1 MRLMLM
7 GSSPSPTAPGQPPA
21 SEAPATPTLW
31 SVAKRVGQG
40 VLSAIGAFVL
50 LNSAYT
56 IVVPPADEERILD
69 QYADH
74 ALTYHSRT
82 FPMEVT
88 VDGVDAGNQDL
99 VQTDLTFWRDG
110 GKPIKAEMTR
120 RPLHVIL
127 PSGSHLVSFK
137 VAQVDSSVPD
147 NFTVERAN
155 DDLFVRW
162 KVWDPDM
169 ALRIAIVRTGPVG
182 SILLSTE
189 VGPGVVVTGERY
201 GISKLIGVW
210 TTMIAATLILIGG
223 FFGVLFGVLI
233 VFVTPVWEKRIPYAP
248 VRTMLFLTFIGALTA
263 ATYQGF
269 QYDARFV
276 SWVSSRIV
284 KPVPFSDAQ

>member
-1 MRLMLM
+1 MLM
-7 GSSPSPTAPGQPPA
+7 GSSPSPADPGQPSAPA
-21 SEAPATPTLW
+21 SASFAGRLW
-31 SVAKRVGQG
+31 QVTKG
-40 VLSAIGAFVL
+40 VFSLIGAAASFIATVL
-50 LNSAYT
+50 GIYLF
-56 IVVPPADEERILD
+56 IVPPADEERILD

-110 GKPIKAEMTR
+110 GKPIKADMTR

-201 GISKLIGVW
+201 GTAKALGLLA
-210 TTMIAATLILIGG
+210 TMVVVTLTLMG
-223 FFGVLFGVLI
+223 LFLAGLFAFLN
-233 VFVTPVWEKRIPYAP
+233 VFVTPVWAKRIPYAP
-248 VRTMLFLTFIGALTA
+248 IRVGFFLGFIAAFTA
-263 ATYQGF
+263 IAYQGV

-276 SWVSSRIV
+276 SWVSSRMV
-284 KPVPFSDAQ
+284 KPIPFSDAK